1 MRRQHY
7 CTVSGCVKFYWILSD
22 PLQSFVERE
31 VLVWFFLVPELLF
44 SAIFKRK
51 TKSLKGQEG
60 GRGGV
65 GVCTEVW

>member
-1 MRRQHY
+1 M
-7 CTVSGCVKFYWILSD
+7 
-22 PLQSFVERE
+22 
-31 VLVWFFLVPELLF
+31 WFFFVPELLF